1 MNNLTYQG
9 HQNQSHHND
18 EIDLKDVLK
27 TVYNYRYII
36 IAITIVFIIGSAV
49 FAYLKPNIYSSNI
62 TIELSDDKKS
72 KSQDMVLESLMGGS
86 SVNIDNEIEVL
97 KSRFIAKKVADKLNL
112 NTRYFISKN
121 FRTIEL
127 YKNAPFVVTAKIVDD
142 EILNKKFSFEPID
155 DKTFRLVVEPIGT
168 FSSKNLKSKIGLAS
182 LSTKDEFEYD
192 QVHSYGETIVTPFSS
207 FVINKISNM
216 PKANYSFVFSS
227 NETVYDMIR
236 QNLSVSQVSRNA
248 TIVSV
253 SYTDNSSLR
262 AKDVLDVLYQV
273 YYDQEVEQ
281 KNKVS
286 KLTLD
291 FIDEQLDSINTR
303 LKKSEKNLETFKE
316 ENVVVDL
323 AGKATLTSEQITKYE
338 SSLQELEIEENILT
352 NLQQYIIQNRD
363 LSGLTVGAVNFA
375 DTSLGKLVVK
385 LQELSTQKA
394 TLLIDYT
401 EMHPDVQ
408 KLELTIAT
416 LRRSIKDTLK
426 SNLRQ
431 IRERKESIKK
441 VIAKYTKSLE
451 NLPKQERE
459 LTRLARYFS
468 VNEKIYS
475 YLLEKRA
482 ETAISMS
489 STVSNSRVL
498 DEAMVNPYPIK
509 PKRAMIVAVGFI
521 LGLIVGLAYT
531 FGREFFNNT
540 IKNSEDVE
548 KYSSIPIYGVV
559 PENKS
564 KKTNAVYMEAFRN
577 IRTNL
582 QFLPKNEK
590 NNIIAIT
597 SSVSG
602 EGKTTIASKLADVLG
617 QAGKKV
623 MVIDLDLR
631 KANVHL
637 EFNVPNKVGMSNYL
651 IGQNSLEEVT
661 QVTKVENVSVITTGP
676 LPPNP
681 SELLLGDNMKE
692 LIKLLEEKYDYVI
705 LDTPPVGLVTDA
717 AILMNYADI
726 SFMVVRADYTRK
738 EFVKNLDRMAKE
750 YHNNHVGMIL
760 NGVEIGSKYGYG
772 YGSSYGYG
780 YGNEQ
785 YYKNR

>member
-9 HQNQSHHND
+9 NQSHRND

-27 TVYNYRYII
+27 TIYSYK
-36 IAITIVFIIGSAV
+36 IAIFIITLLFVIGSAI
-49 FAYLKPNIYSSNI
+49 FAYVKPNIYSSNI

-72 KSQDMVLESLMGGS
+72 KSSDMVLESLMGGS

-97 KSRFIAKKVADKLNL
+97 KSRFIAKRVADKLSL

-121 FRTIEL
+121 FRTKEL
-127 YKNAPFVVTAKIVDD
+127 YKNAPFVVTSKLIDD
-142 EILNKKFSFEPID
+142 DILNKNFIFEPID
-155 DKTFRLVVEPIGT
+155 DKTFRLISNPIST
-168 FSSKNLKSKIGLAS
+168 FSLKYIKSIFGLAS
-182 LSTKDEFEYD
+182 LSVKDSFEYD
-192 QVHSYGETIVTPFSS
+192 KVHTYGEVIETSLFS
-207 FVINKISNM
+207 FTINKISNM
-216 PKANYSFVFSS
+216 SKGSYSFIFSS

-248 TIVSV
+248 TIVKI

-262 AKDVLDVLYQV
+262 AKDVLDALYQV

-291 FIDEQLDSINTR
+291 FIDEQLDAINTR

-323 AGKATLTSEQITKYE
+323 VGKATLTSEQITKYE
-338 SSLQELEIEENILT
+338 TSLQELEIEENILT

-375 DTSLGKLVVK
+375 DTGLGSLVVK
-385 LQELSTQKA
+385 LQELATQKS

-401 EMHPDVQ
+401 EMHPDIQ
-408 KLELTIAT
+408 KLDQTIASM
-416 LRRSIKDTLK
+416 RRSIKDTLS

-431 IRERKESIKK
+431 IKERKVSIKK
-441 VIAKYTKSLE
+441 VIEKYTKSLE
-451 NLPKQERE
+451 TLPKQERE
-459 LTRLARYFS
+459 LTRLARYFT

-482 ETAISMS
+482 ETAIAMS
-489 STVSNSRVL
+489 STVSNSRIL
-498 DEAMVNPYPIK
+498 DEAMEELSPIK
-509 PKRAMIVAVGFI
+509 PKRSMIVAVGFI
-521 LGLIVGLAYT
+521 LGIIVGLAYS
-531 FGREFFNNT
+531 FAREFFNNT

-548 KYSSIPIYGVV
+548 RYSSIPIYGVI
-559 PENKS
+559 PLNKS
-564 KKTNAVYMEAFRN
+564 KKTNSIYMEAFRN

-590 NNIIAIT
+590 NNVIAIT

-623 MVIDLDLR
+623 IVLDLDLR
-631 KANVHL
+631 KASVHL
-637 EFNVPNKVGMSNYL
+637 EFNVPNKLGMSNYL
-651 IGQNSLEEVT
+651 TGQNSLEEIIHPT
-661 QVTKVENVSVITTGP
+661 HMENVSIITTGP

-681 SELLLGDNMKE
+681 SELLLTDNMQN
-692 LIKLLEEKYDYVI
+692 LIKILEAEYDYII
-705 LDTPPVGLVTDA
+705 LDTPPIGLVTDA

-726 SFMVVRADYTRK
+726 SFVVVRADYTRK

-750 YHNNHVGMIL
+750 YHTNHVGMIL

>member
-1 MNNLTYQG
+1 MNNLT
-9 HQNQSHHND
+9 HQSQQSHHND

-27 TVYNYRYII
+27 TIYNNRLAIVII
-36 IAITIVFIIGSAV
+36 TLVFLVGSGI
-49 FAYLKPNIYSSNI
+49 FAYIKPNIYSSNI

-72 KSQDMVLESLMGGS
+72 KSSDMVLESLMGGS

-97 KSRFIAKKVADKLNL
+97 KSRFIAKRVAEKLSL
-112 NTRYFISKN
+112 NTRYFVSKR
-121 FRTIEL
+121 FRTTEL
-127 YKNAPFVVTAKIVDD
+127 YKNAPFVVTSKFVDD
-142 EILNKKFSFEPID
+142 DILNKKFTFEPVD
-155 DKTFRLVVEPIGT
+155 ENSFRLVSKSIGT
-168 FSSKNLKSKIGLAS
+168 FSSKNIKATFGLGG
-182 LSTKDEFEYD
+182 LSIRDKFEYD
-192 QVHSYGETIVTPFSS
+192 KVHNYGEKIENALFS
-207 FVINKISNM
+207 FTINKISNM
-216 PKANYSFVFSS
+216 SSTSYDFMFSS
-227 NETVYDMIR
+227 NETVYSMIR
-236 QNLSVSQVSRNA
+236 RNLSVSQVSKNA
-248 TIVSV
+248 TIVSI

-262 AKDVLDVLYQV
+262 AKDVLDALYDV
-273 YYDQEVEQ
+273 YYSQEVDQ
-281 KNKVS
+281 KNRVS

-291 FIDEQLDSINTR
+291 FIDEQLDAINTR
-303 LKKSEKNLETFKE
+303 LKKSEKNLEVFKE

-323 AGKATLTSEQITKYE
+323 TGKASLTAEQISKYE
-338 SSLQELEIEENILT
+338 TGLQELEIEENILT
-352 NLQQYIIQNRD
+352 NLEQYINRNRD
-363 LSGLTVGAVNFA
+363 LSGLTVGAINFA
-375 DTSLGKLVVK
+375 DTSLGKLVIT
-385 LQELSTQKA
+385 LQELSTQKS

-401 EMHPDVQ
+401 EAHPDIQ
-408 KLELTIAT
+408 KLDQTIST
-416 LRRSIKDTLK
+416 MRRSLKDTLR

-431 IRERKESIKK
+431 IKERKTSIRK
-441 VIAKYTKSLE
+441 VIDKYTKSLE

-482 ETAISMS
+482 ETAIAMS

-498 DEAMVNPYPIK
+498 DEAMENRYPIK
-509 PKRAMIVAVGFI
+509 PKRSMIVAVGFI
-521 LGLIVGLAYT
+521 LGIILGLAYT
-531 FGREFFNNT
+531 FAREFFNNT
-540 IKNSEDVE
+540 IKNTEDVE

-564 KKTNAVYMEAFRN
+564 KKTDAVYMEAFRN

-590 NNIIAIT
+590 NNVIAIT

-602 EGKTTIASKLADVLG
+602 EGKTTIATKLATVLG
-617 QAGKKV
+617 QANKKV
-623 MVIDLDLR
+623 IVLDLDLR
-631 KANVHL
+631 KANIHL
-637 EFNVPNKVGMSNYL
+637 EFNLQNKLGMSNYL
-651 IGQNSLEEVT
+651 TGQNSLEEVIQAT
-661 QVTKVENVSVITTGP
+661 DVENVFCITTGA

-681 SELLLGDNMKE
+681 SELLLTDNMQE
-692 LIKLLEEKYDYVI
+692 LIKLLESVYDYVI

-726 SFMVVRADYTRK
+726 SFVVARADYTRK

-780 YGNEQ
+780 YGNEK